1 MNRQY
6 NADEFRRCIDKVR
19 SALDRPAITTDIIVG
34 FPGESEADFQESIL
48 MAEFAEFAKIH
59 VFSFSRRK
67 GTAADR
73 MKEQIPPQIIKE
85 RWAELSKIDR
95 KLQKSFRKQF
105 AGQIVSVIIEDV
117 KRQSGITGR
126 YFDVQILN
134 SNLKKGDFVYACLQ
148 KDCKTA
154 VICK

>member
-1 MNRQY
+1 
-6 NADEFRRCIDKVR
+6 
-19 SALDRPAITTDIIVG
+19 
-34 FPGESEADFQESIL
+34 

-117 KRQSGITGR
+117 KKQSGITGR

-154 VICK
+154 VICS